1 MFKVYIFQEGSGDLK
16 KSTHFSLRYHVMSN
30 KFGRFFFKFCD
41 LLGIYELHSYQLL
54 TFEISVGSQ
63 IPKSDNI
70 FLNEMIIPKT
80 QNWLTPYSD
89 YDFILNQ

>member
-1 MFKVYIFQEGSGDLK
+1 M
-16 KSTHFSLRYHVMSN
+16 
-30 KFGRFFFKFCD
+30 
-41 LLGIYELHSYQLL
+41 YELYSYQLL

-89 YDFILNQ
+89 YDFIF